1 MKEPRFFCDR
11 ASMCAY
17 TAVSRWR
24 SQQYRASLNMKML
37 PVISVP
43 QERHVAVGEVLLK
56 RGQREVRRRR
66 RGEGLA
72 PQFLRKVCG
81 VAGGR
86 TRRRSPSPSP

>member
-1 MKEPRFFCDR
+1 
-11 ASMCAY
+11 MCAY

-43 QERHVAVGEVLLK
+43 QERHVAVGVVLLK

-66 RGEGLA
+66 RGQGLA
-72 PQFLRKVCG
+72 PQFLRNVG
-81 VAGGR
+81 EAADGR

>member
-43 QERHVAVGEVLLK
+43 QERHVAVGDSLL
-56 RGQREVRRRR
+56 
-66 RGEGLA
+66 RGEH
-72 PQFLRKVCG
+72 V
-81 VAGGR
+81 
-86 TRRRSPSPSP
+86 